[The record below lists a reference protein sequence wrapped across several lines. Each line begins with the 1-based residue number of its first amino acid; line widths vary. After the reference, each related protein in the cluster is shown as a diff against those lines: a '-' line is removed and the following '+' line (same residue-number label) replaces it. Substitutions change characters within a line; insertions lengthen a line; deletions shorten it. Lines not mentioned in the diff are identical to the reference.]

1 MKYPNFAEEKK
12 LWRRGHKWVAG
23 LDEAGRGP
31 LAGPVI
37 ASAVAVKVK
46 TQKLKL
52 LNGLKDSKQLTARQR
67 EKFFKILTNHPQI
80 KWGVGKVSEKVIDK
94 INILEATKLAMAG
107 AVKNLNKK
115 LNNPQRSRLKS
126 RRNSKNSG
134 KTVVPNFHD
143 RGNLVQQ
150 AQETRGLD
158 FLIIDGNF
166 KINSEIPQKSVVKAD
181 EKVFS
186 CAAASII
193 AKVSRDRMMAKY
205 HKKYPKYCFD
215 RHKGYPTELHR
226 KMIKK
231 YGPCFIHR
239 KTFAFFPVSGKISK
253 G

>member
-67 EKFFKILTNHPQI
+67 EKFFKILIKHPQI
-80 KWGVGKVSEKVIDK
+80 KWGIGRVSEKVIDK
-94 INILEATKLAMAG
+94 INILEATKSAMQKAIDDLKSKF
-107 AVKNLNKK
+107 KNSKIHYLIVDGNMK
-115 LNNPQRSRLKS
+115 LNVN
-126 RRNSKNSG
+126 
-134 KTVVPNFHD
+134 
-143 RGNLVQQ
+143 
-150 AQETRGLD
+150 
-158 FLIIDGNF
+158 
-166 KINSEIPQKSVVKAD
+166 IPQKSIVKAD

-193 AKVSRDRMMAKY
+193 AKVSRDRIMQKY
-205 HKKYPKYCFD
+205 HKKYPVYGFD
-215 RHKGYPTELHR
+215 RHKGYPTYSHR
-226 KMIKK
+226 KILKK
-231 YGPCFIHR
+231 YGPCVIHR
-239 KTFAFFPVSGKISK
+239 KTFTFISVDGKIRKEINKIKTSPVR
-253 G
+253 